1 MYTLDEVHTQVTLF
15 SSFNRVPLPKARAV
29 LNIAKIRNTN
39 LLCVLPNQPLEVW
52 QHMELLT
59 YLVVFEFSKKYN
71 SISAINTFVAN

>member
-1 MYTLDEVHTQVTLF
+1 VYTLDEVHTQVTLF

>member
-59 YLVVFEFSKKYN
+59 YLVVFKFSKKYN